1 MKFNSD
7 KNISTPTK
15 IFKIPNM
22 KTEKGDMSGG
32 GRDEMFFV
40 FYLILKQTTL
50 KLVFLVETIKLRF

>member
-1 MKFNSD
+1 
-7 KNISTPTK
+7 
-15 IFKIPNM
+15 M

-50 KLVFLVETIKLRF
+50 KLTLDTEESLPGIRTLTPP